1 MSALENLVDAF
12 RGETIEIRMVQG
24 DKYMVCVQDLAIKDV
39 GVIIYAGGHGRTVED
54 AVLDYIERL
63 RGKDLVL
70 HPYSENRTM
79 IKAVFCNYW
88 QKLEENDEQS
98 PRYQLHGCSQVD

>member
-24 DKYMVCVQDLAIKDV
+24 DYSVCVQDLAIKDG
-39 GVIIYAGGHGRTVED
+39 GVIIYAGGYGRTVEY
-54 AVLDYIERL
+54 AALDYIEQL
-63 RGKDLVL
+63 KGKDLVL

-88 QKLEENDEQS
+88 KKLEEYNEQS
-98 PRYQLHGCSQVD
+98 